1 MGEHVL
7 AVFALVYT
15 QNKCASD
22 RRSSDP
28 VQVVKYGAGWYQR
41 MSRVACRVSPV
52 ADAAAVKSRS
62 WWQSWAKERGCVV
75 CYVRCEQ
82 KVLFKVWQVEGE
94 LS

>member
-7 AVFALVYT
+7 AVFALVGT

-41 MSRVACRVSPV
+41 MSRVACRVSSV
-52 ADAAAVKSRS
+52 ADVAAVKSRS
-62 WWQSWAKERGCVV
+62 RWQSWAKMLFAR
-75 CYVRCEQ
+75 YVQGKYCTAGTA
-82 KVLFKVWQVEGE
+82 GE
-94 LS
+94 